1 MGLNEDYKNID
12 LNNFKENGLSL
23 DSNDEPKS
31 TKNSKNKE
39 SAKTAEKRSADHS
52 GSKKKLFMWFAIIV
66 IVVIGISIYTNNKL
80 NSGKIS
86 NASPDSKTV
95 SGFRTSVSPYVS
107 AQDNKQKLNESWRK
121 ATITYSKDNNKDNFK
136 KELNTIN
143 NSRITSLNNIK
154 DTNSDLGKIVVS
166 SLNDMQSSLQSAYNA
181 SDSNDAINIYN
192 KWNSKDKESNKKY
205 INTFIDVL
213 KKNKINYKVKNNSNN
228 GATIDY

>member
-23 DSNDEPKS
+23 DSSDAPKDS
-31 TKNSKNKE
+31 KKSKNKE
-39 SAKTAEKRSADHS
+39 GSSTKENHSADHK
-52 GSKKKLFMWFAIIV
+52 GSKKKLFMWFAIIA
-66 IVVIGISIYTNNKL
+66 ISVIGISLYTNNKL

-86 NASPDSKTV
+86 NAAPDSKTV

-107 AQDNKQKLNESWRK
+107 AQDDKQKLNENWRN

-136 KELNTIN
+136 KELNNIN
-143 NSRITSLNNIK
+143 NGRITSLNNIK
-154 DTNSDLGKIVVS
+154 DTNSELGKIVVS

-192 KWNSKDKESNKKY
+192 KWNSKDKENNKKY

-213 KKNKINYKVKNNSNN
+213 KKNKIKYKVKNNTNN

>member
-1 MGLNEDYKNID
+1 MGLDEDYKNID
-12 LNNFKENGLSL
+12 LNKFKENGLSL
-23 DSNDEPKS
+23 DSSDEAENSK
-31 TKNSKNKE
+31 KSKNKE
-39 SAKTAEKRSADHS
+39 SSGTKENHSADHK
-52 GSKKKLFMWFAIIV
+52 GSKKKLFMWFAIIA
-66 IVVIGISIYTNNKL
+66 IAVIGISIYTNNKL
-80 NSGKIS
+80 NSGTIS
-86 NASPDSKTV
+86 NAAPDSKTV

-107 AQDNKQKLNESWRK
+107 AQDNKQKLNEDWRK

-136 KELNTIN
+136 KELTNIN

-154 DTNSDLGKIVVS
+154 DTNSELGKIVVS

-181 SDSNDAINIYN
+181 SDPNDAINIYN
-192 KWNSKDKESNKKY
+192 KWNSKDKENNKKY